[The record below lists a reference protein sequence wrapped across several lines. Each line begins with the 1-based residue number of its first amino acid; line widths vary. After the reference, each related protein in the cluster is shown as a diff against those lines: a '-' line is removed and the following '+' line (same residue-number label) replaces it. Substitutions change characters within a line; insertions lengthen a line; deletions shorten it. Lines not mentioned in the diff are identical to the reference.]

1 MENEN
6 NDELLDFEL
15 DEQEEQEESQP
26 EDEKI
31 TLTKKDFN
39 KLNRKAIAY
48 DANKQTAQKPTQRPQ
63 KDTPISDD
71 KYVRLELKI
80 DGYSDDAIDFLM
92 KNGGKQGLSNEYVKT
107 AVESIQEQNR
117 AERALTSNETTKS
130 DIERKFSP
138 EEINAMS
145 VDELEKALPR
155 AVK

>member
-6 NDELLDFEL
+6 NDDILDFEL
-15 DEQEEQEESQP
+15 DEQEEQEDSQP

-48 DANKQTAQKPTQRPQ
+48 DANKQNVQKPTQRPQ
-63 KDTPISDD
+63 KDTPVSDD

-117 AERALTSNETTKS
+117 AEKALTSNETTKS

-145 VDELEKALPR
+145 VEELEKALPR